1 MTAAELCLKEG
12 ELAQSVWLPLALCDL
27 LQVASVIA
35 RRAAGETGEL
45 KVAKKSDILRG
56 WWLPFMA
63 DAMAEDEK
71 EAEAIQ
77 LLESVRRLADRQKG
91 KAEQ

>member
-1 MTAAELCLKEG
+1 M
-12 ELAQSVWLPLALCDL
+12 PLALCEL
-27 LQVASVIA
+27 VQIGTIIA
-35 RRAAGETGEL
+35 RRAAGEQGEL

-77 LLESVRRLADRQKG
+77 LLESVRRLAARQKG
-91 KAEQ
+91 GKG